1 MLVSSQGRRAVQGEG
16 EPGEVRGAG
25 RLEQVVQV
33 ADRSCVTGRKG
44 HESN

>member
-1 MLVSSQGRRAVQGEG
+1 MSSQGHRVAQGER

-33 ADRSCVTGRKG
+33 ADKSCVTGRKG